1 MGIAQYEP
9 EKLFNDV
16 ASALPTIE
24 DTEQFLDNSIEWHTE
39 RIPEWNFSQPM

>member
-1 MGIAQYEP
+1 MGIAQYEI

-24 DTEQFLDNSIEWHTE
+24 DLEDKLNEE
-39 RIPEWNFSQPM
+39 EKG